1 MISTRGQ
8 NTNDIG
14 SNTTL
19 EVEDVNYVLK
29 KIKHLVLHFFYMY
42 MKILGIFQCIFFEK
56 KLHIFEKNYIF
67 LRKIA

>member
-29 KIKHLVLHFFYMY
+29 K
-42 MKILGIFQCIFFEK
+42 
-56 KLHIFEKNYIF
+56 N
-67 LRKIA
+67 